1 VTSPPWRRPRFGY
14 RLVDGEL
21 ATSRMMERRTTMRDR
36 LSGAAREPSAPIAV
50 VALVLVVVGCA
61 LRLHAFRFPSTLLF
75 DEIHFVE
82 NARNYLAGRADW
94 NDHPP
99 LGKLIIAASIRVA
112 GDGPLGWR
120 LPALVLG
127 LLTILCGAL
136 AAGRLFR
143 DPKAGW
149 ITAALLSADGF
160 FIGYSRVGLLDGYL
174 GTCAAAALLVAS
186 TRGTRW
192 ISLAGGPLLGI
203 AASIKFS
210 GAGVLLPLAVALLT
224 AESAGRAHMRR
235 ARLLAFGILLAL
247 AGAVYCA
254 LFAVGLRLAKQPAS
268 IGAVISASAELL
280 KHHAGLTEMKN
291 TWVSGWPTW
300 ALPWRPVML
309 GSVDQVAGV
318 RVLSSLGNL
327 AVWWGAVAVGLTLT
341 VKIAWRGLG
350 ATLGSGAA
358 APDRW
363 STGDFLAAHGR
374 AALIVLVLVAGFLAP
389 WVLTHRDSYIYHFLP
404 SYLGL
409 VVLLG
414 AAAAWWIPRQPVAVL
429 LFVVL
434 VLLLTSF
441 YAPVWSFVP
450 LSPEA
455 MRHRLFLPSW
465 R

>member
-1 VTSPPWRRPRFGY
+1 MDRILT
-14 RLVDGEL
+14 
-21 ATSRMMERRTTMRDR
+21 ARDR
-36 LSGAAREPSAPIAV
+36 LWRAAREPGAPVALL
-50 VALVLVVVGCA
+50 ALVLIVAGCA

-75 DEIHFVE
+75 DEVHFVE

-99 LGKLIIAASIRVA
+99 LGKLLIAASIRVA

-143 DPKAGW
+143 DPRAGW
-149 ITAALLSADGF
+149 LTAALLSADGF

-174 GTCAAAALLVAS
+174 AACAAAALLVAS
-186 TRGTRW
+186 ARGTRR
-192 ISLAGGPLLGI
+192 IALAGGALLGI
-203 AASIKFS
+203 AGNVKFS

-224 AESAGRAHMRR
+224 AEGSGRPHARR
-235 ARLLAFGILLAL
+235 QRLLSFAILVAV

-254 LFAVGLRLAKQPAS
+254 LFAIGLRMARQPAS
-268 IGAVISASAELL
+268 LGAVVEASVALL
-280 KHHAGLTEMKN
+280 KRHVGLTEMKN
-291 TWVSGWPTW
+291 PWVSGWPTW

-327 AVWWGAVAVGLTLT
+327 AVWWGAVATGLALS

-350 ATLGSGAA
+350 ATLGPGAA
-358 APDRW
+358 GPGAAVSERGPAGD
-363 STGDFLAAHGR
+363 GDFLAAHGR
-374 AALIVLVLVAGFLAP
+374 AALIVLALVAGFLAP

-414 AAAAWWIPRQPVAVL
+414 AASAWWIRRRPVAVL
-429 LFVVL
+429 VFFVV
-434 VLLLTSF
+434 VLLVTAF